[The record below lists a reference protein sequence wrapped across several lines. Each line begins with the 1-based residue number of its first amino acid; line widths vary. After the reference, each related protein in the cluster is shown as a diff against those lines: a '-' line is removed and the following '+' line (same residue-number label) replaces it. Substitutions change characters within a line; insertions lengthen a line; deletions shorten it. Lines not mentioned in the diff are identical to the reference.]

1 MKSSKSKICNAKT
14 RQAKRGGAARGKRL
28 LGVVATLALVAS
40 MIPLGA
46 LPERAEAADSDG
58 NFEFMVEYYA
68 NLNTLVTGN
77 DSEDGHASLS
87 VIDTSGGKLP
97 VNGTPPVTKSI
108 YVSNE
113 GDDKGAL
120 LYEEKSTQIYK
131 TSTFNY
137 YEAPVLACFDKVTPA
152 GGFTLKEVWVKYS
165 QADKSDASW
174 EKRLCGSG
182 DEGVRFT
189 NDPAKANS
197 PNTILLKEGACLRL
211 IYDEKVSSQEF
222 SADFYD
228 YNITDGYCYKSMD
241 DADKQQS
248 EETSQPSSGD
258 VYTNTKEQGINSSS
272 NYEGN
277 GSKLAFGNVNTG
289 TGLGQSQT
297 WDGNYLN
304 KYNKGSFQGC
314 TFGLVEGLDDNGNIV
329 YAKGIVAPNLFGEG
343 DVVGR
348 KIVSDRTDDSAATL
362 GFKRSGDT
370 YTLTDVT
377 LTDVSSK
384 KDLTLSDLDE
394 FCCLETSNASN
405 PIIWTNNF
413 WPVDD
418 LGDYKGKDILFGD
431 AGMVSKRFH
440 SKSESSE
447 TETIANTYP
456 VSDDGKDHNSYFG
469 MSYEIEF
476 ELDDDYVGPLEYLF
490 FGDDDMWVFLD
501 DKLVCDIGG
510 VHSSVGEYVN
520 LWDYISKER
529 NEAETHTLKF
539 FYTERGASGSTCFM
553 QFTIPGVTAAQTYQT
568 GSLEVKKDAYSVSSD
583 GSKVDLIDAGT
594 KEYEF
599 QVKLGTNEACTTPL
613 VSEYP
618 YFVCDAEGKV
628 VKRGVTG
635 EAIGQ
640 DDGSELLTVKLK
652 DEETLKIAYL
662 PVGCYYQVQEVNVP
676 GNLTAKVDGEE
687 GSLAAGT
694 VSGNGAVR
702 QFDNV
707 LKTGS
712 LVIGKEV
719 TGNAGDENASWQ
731 FDVTLRVGS
740 EGAQSLA
747 SSYSC
752 TVASSPTESEQRTLV
767 LKDGTGLIELKHGQT
782 ATIEGLPV
790 GASYTVAERG
800 AGTSAVANED
810 GYYTDVTLDG
820 QQVKTGE
827 SVAGTIT
834 AESAARVSFVNDKNT
849 VTVQKI
855 WAGEGYT
862 YTGEI
867 QVLLLADG
875 ESYAV
880 DPWSDPVTLSEAN
893 NWTHTWTNLKSGPS
907 WTVVELSEDGSYVAP
922 SEPEADELE
931 NGVSSSSDEGA
942 AGESG
947 VLSPNEGDS
956 GLSEG
961 ENGVLLDSPL
971 PGFKVTYGGEDP
983 NGDAPAGGQLCTITN
998 TLVPGSLVVSK
1009 TVAGNPE
1016 DEQKDWSF
1024 VITFRGAEDI
1034 LLADAYKCELASL
1047 LEAAES
1053 GEVQELGF
1061 SFARTQSGDL
1071 ELTGTLRHNQKL
1083 IVSGLPHGT
1092 TYKVDEL
1099 EANRGGYKTRINGKA
1114 SWTGV
1119 EKGTIEAGCT
1129 SAVDYVNTY
1138 DPLLPKTGD
1147 PLVMG
1152 MIGLGVAAVGG
1163 LAAALLARRRM
1174 SACRKTPS
1182 HAASSRKG

>member
-1 MKSSKSKICNAKT
+1 MDNTEGSGKGSLFYTKERTKI
-14 RQAKRGGAARGKRL
+14 
-28 LGVVATLALVAS
+28 
-40 MIPLGA
+40 
-46 LPERAEAADSDG
+46 
-58 NFEFMVEYYA
+58 
-68 NLNTLVTGN
+68 
-77 DSEDGHASLS
+77 
-87 VIDTSGGKLP
+87 
-97 VNGTPPVTKSI
+97 
-108 YVSNE
+108 
-113 GDDKGAL
+113 
-120 LYEEKSTQIYK
+120 YE

-152 GGFTLKEVWVKYS
+152 GGFTLKEVWVKYP
-165 QADKSDASW
+165 QADESW
-174 EKRLCGSG
+174 EEYSCGSG
-182 DEGVRFT
+182 GEGVRFT
-189 NDPAKANS
+189 NDPAKADS
-197 PNTILLKEGACLRL
+197 TNTILLEEGTCLCL

-241 DADKQQS
+241 DADKQQN
-248 EETSQPSSGD
+248 EETSQPSSGK

-272 NYEGN
+272 NYEDS

-289 TGLGQSQT
+289 TGLGQSQK
-297 WDGNYLN
+297 WNSNYIN
-304 KYNKGSFQGC
+304 KYNDRSFQGC
-314 TFGLVEGLDDNGNIV
+314 TFGLVEKLDGDGDIV
-329 YAKGIVAPNLFGEG
+329 YAEGVVAPKLFGEG
-343 DVVGR
+343 DAEG
-348 KIVSDRTDDSAATL
+348 KETISGSDDTVLQFD
-362 GFKRSGDT
+362 RSGDT
-370 YTLTDVT
+370 YTLTG
-377 LTDVSSK
+377 VSGGGLS
-384 KDLTLSDLDE
+384 TLSGLDK
-394 FCCLETSNASN
+394 FNN
-405 PIIWTNNF
+405 PKTGDKTYRDIWTNNF
-413 WPVDD
+413 WPVDG
-418 LGDYKGKDILFGD
+418 LEYCKGKDILFGD
-431 AGMVSKRFH
+431 AGKVAERFH
-440 SKSESSE
+440 SKSETSENGNPAE

-501 DKLVCDIGG
+501 GELVCDIGG
-510 VHSSVGEYVN
+510 VHSSVGEYVD
-520 LWDYISKER
+520 LWDYVSKDR
-529 NEAETHTLKF
+529 KEAETHTLKF

-553 QFTIPGVTAAQTYQT
+553 QFTIPGVTAAQTYRT
-568 GSLEVKKDAYSVSSD
+568 GSLEVKKDAYSALSD
-583 GSKVDLIDAGT
+583 GGKVNLIDAGT

-628 VKRGVTG
+628 VKRGVSS

-640 DDGSELLTVKLK
+640 DDGSELLIVKLK

-767 LKDGTGLIELKHGQT
+767 FKDGTGLIELKHGQT

-820 QQVKTGE
+820 QQVEGAE
-827 SVAGTIT
+827 SVAGTIA
-834 AESAARVSFVNDKNT
+834 AESAARISFVNDKNT

-875 ESYAV
+875 EPYAV
-880 DPWSDPVTLSEAN
+880 EPWSDPVTLSEAN

-947 VLSPNEGDS
+947 VLSSNEGDS

-1071 ELTGTLRHNQKL
+1071 ELTGTLRHDQKL

-1099 EANRGGYKTRINGKA
+1099 EANQGGYKTRINGKA

-1129 SAVDYVNTY
+1129 SVVDYVNAY

-1163 LAAALLARRRM
+1163 LAAALFARRRM
-1174 SACRKTPS
+1174 SAWRKTPS
-1182 HAASSRKG
+1182 HAANSRKG

>member
-1 MKSSKSKICNAKT
+1 MN
-14 RQAKRGGAARGKRL
+14 
-28 LGVVATLALVAS
+28 
-40 MIPLGA
+40 
-46 LPERAEAADSDG
+46 
-58 NFEFMVEYYA
+58 
-68 NLNTLVTGN
+68 
-77 DSEDGHASLS
+77 
-87 VIDTSGGKLP
+87 DTSP
-97 VNGTPPVTKSI
+97 VIKSI
-108 YVSNE
+108 YVGNAD
-113 GDDKGAL
+113 GNDKGSL
-120 LYEEKSTQIYK
+120 LYTKENTQIYK
-131 TSTFNY
+131 TSTFDY

-165 QADKSDASW
+165 QADESGASW
-174 EKRLCGSG
+174 KKYLCGSG
-182 DEGVRFT
+182 GEGVRFT

-197 PNTILLKEGACLRL
+197 TNTILLKEGACLRL
-211 IYDEKVSSQEF
+211 IYDEKPSSEEF

-228 YNITDGYCYKSMD
+228 YNITDGYCYESMY
-241 DADKQQS
+241 DADEQQNGK
-248 EETSQPSSGD
+248 TSQSFSSEN
-258 VYTNTKEQGINSSS
+258 VYTNTKEKGINSSS
-272 NYEGN
+272 NYNSSSSYEGDV
-277 GSKLAFGNVNTG
+277 SKLAFGNVNTG

-297 WDGNYLN
+297 WNSNYIN
-304 KYNKGSFQGC
+304 KYNDRPFQGC
-314 TFGLVEGLDDNGNIV
+314 TFGLVKELDYDGNIV
-329 YAKGIVAPNLFGEG
+329 YADGIVAPKLFGEG
-343 DVVGR
+343 DAEG
-348 KIVSDRTDDSAATL
+348 KEGDAEGKKTISGSDDTVLQFD
-362 GFKRSGDT
+362 RSGDT
-370 YTLTDVT
+370 YTLTG
-377 LTDVSSK
+377 VSGGGLS
-384 KDLTLSDLDE
+384 TLSGLDK
-394 FCCLETSNASN
+394 FNN
-405 PIIWTNNF
+405 PKTGDKTHTNIWTNNF

-418 LGDYKGKDILFGD
+418 LGHYEGKDILFGD
-431 AGMVSKRFH
+431 YTKESQRHH
-440 SKSESSE
+440 SAAENLDKNSSGE
-447 TETIANTYP
+447 EDKDSTYP

-476 ELDDDYVGPLEYLF
+476 ELDVDYVGPLEYLF

-510 VHSSVGEYVN
+510 VHSSVGEYVD
-520 LWDYISKER
+520 LWDYISE
-529 NEAETHTLKF
+529 EESETETHTLKF

-583 GSKVDLIDAGT
+583 GSKVDLIDAAT

-618 YFVCDAEGKV
+618 YFVCDAKGEV
-628 VKRGVTG
+628 VKRGVTS

-676 GNLTAKVDGEE
+676 GNLSAKVDGEE

-694 VSGNGAVR
+694 VSGNGAVC

-767 LKDGTGLIELKHGQT
+767 LKDGTGPIELKHGQT

-790 GASYTVAERG
+790 GASYTVAECG

-834 AESAARVSFVNDKNT
+834 AESAARISFVNDKNT

-875 ESYAV
+875 ESCAV
-880 DPWSDPVTLSEAN
+880 EPWSDPVTLNEAN
-893 NWTHTWTNLKSGPS
+893 NWTYTWTNLKSGPS

-922 SEPEADELE
+922 SEPEADEPE
-931 NGVSSSSDEGA
+931 EGISSGSDEGA
-942 AGESG
+942 AGESD
-947 VLSPNEGDS
+947 VLSPDEGDA

-961 ENGVLLDSPL
+961 ENGVRLDSPL
-971 PGFKVTYGGEDP
+971 PGFRVTYGEEDP
-983 NGDAPAGGQLCTITN
+983 DGDAPADGQLCTITN
-998 TLVPGSLVVSK
+998 TLLPGSLVVSK

-1034 LLADAYKCELASL
+1034 LLADAYKCELVSL
-1047 LEAAES
+1047 LEAAEP
-1053 GEVQELGF
+1053 GGVQEPGF
-1061 SFARTQSGDL
+1061 SFARTESGDL

-1083 IVSGLPHGT
+1083 IISGLPHGT

-1099 EANRGGYKTRINGKA
+1099 EANRGGYRTRINGKV

-1129 SAVDYVNTY
+1129 SVVDYVNAY

-1152 MIGLGVAAVGG
+1152 MIGLGMAAVGG
-1163 LAAALLARRRM
+1163 LVAALFARRRM
-1174 SACRKTPS
+1174 SAWRKTPS
-1182 HAASSRKG
+1182 HAANSRKG